1 MVDGSIPSRLTIPV
15 FAERF
20 YFRNMPRMDADQK
33 HVWKLKMLGIATG
46 IMIVI
51 PILAWKWGLL

>member
-1 MVDGSIPSRLTIPV
+1 LAGLIAPDRTI
-15 FAERF
+15 
-20 YFRNMPRMDADQK
+20 YFGTHMDADQK
-33 HVWKLKMLGIATG
+33 RAWKLKMLGIAIG